1 MTKSGCQDTGSTFGA
16 TGDGLM
22 DIGGK
27 DVMQEI
33 TGYLIKK
40 EGKYQEK
47 DGSRVTGSAGMVT
60 EFGLQDTG
68 RKNINQRPTDQKNRR
83 KEHYTGKNMTAIT
96 PGGNHPFNRQKT
108 VNPMEN
114 IKGFT
119 GGRVYCLS
127 RESEKMN

>member
-1 MTKSGCQDTGSTFGA
+1 MTKSGCQDTGSIFGA

-33 TGYLIKK
+33 TGHLIKK

-68 RKNINQRPTDQKNRR
+68 KTDLNQRPTNQTNWR
-83 KEHYTGKNMTAIT
+83 KEHDIGKNMTATT

-108 VNPMEN
+108 VNPIVN
-114 IKGFT
+114 IIGFT
-119 GGRVYCLS
+119 VR
-127 RESEKMN
+127 RENV